1 MRNLSKLFWID
12 FLFYRK
18 NILKKCDIF
27 YTMICTILIIIL
39 NKENKKAL
47 ILSML
52 FCLRFVL
59 V

>member
-52 FCLRFVL
+52 FKE
-59 V
+59 